1 LILGHYGGID
11 ELAIIWMPAVMG
23 IGLWLILRTGK
34 QEPSEE
40 ETTEVSSEASE
51 EQ

>member
-1 LILGHYGGID
+1 
-11 ELAIIWMPAVMG
+11 MPAVMG

-40 ETTEVSSEASE
+40 ESTEVSSEVPE
-51 EQ
+51 ER